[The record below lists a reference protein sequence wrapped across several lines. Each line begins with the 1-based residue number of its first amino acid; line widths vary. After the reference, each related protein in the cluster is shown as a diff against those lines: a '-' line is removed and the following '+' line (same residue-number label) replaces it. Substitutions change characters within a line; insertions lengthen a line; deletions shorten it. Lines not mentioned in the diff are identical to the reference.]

1 MYKFILYTEL
11 DWPAVICHSNP
22 LTDNR
27 HKGLMQLGSTH
38 EQHLRRLAELRKFC
52 HFFQSIQS
60 LLWNKEFIIDV
71 SFGKT
76 VHRKHLLPGAHFS
89 LPRDPTFHKNFKEIS
104 SGFKFSQISFFT
116 KKCSEFFSFNLLI
129 LKFWFMSFTAF
140 FHYWLRP
147 KNNTLVSGNAGD
159 EKNLHP
165 GGHKFIFL
173 NRFSGVLL
181 FSSLVS
187 FALFD
192 SCFCRCCYCL
202 FVVFWT

>member
-1 MYKFILYTEL
+1 MTYHLAKLSIENIYFRVRISHFHE
-11 DWPAVICHSNP
+11 I
-22 LTDNR
+22 
-27 HKGLMQLGSTH
+27 QLPIKIS
-38 EQHLRRLAELRKFC
+38 E
-52 HFFQSIQS
+52 
-60 LLWNKEFIIDV
+60 
-71 SFGKT
+71 
-76 VHRKHLLPGAHFS
+76 
-89 LPRDPTFHKNFKEIS
+89 EIS